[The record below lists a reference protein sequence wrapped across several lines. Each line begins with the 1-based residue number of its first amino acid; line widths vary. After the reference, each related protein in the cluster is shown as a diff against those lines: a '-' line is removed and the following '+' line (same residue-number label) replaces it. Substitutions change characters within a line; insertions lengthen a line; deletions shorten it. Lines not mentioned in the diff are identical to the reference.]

1 MAARPVQRD
10 PMTPAQQKTQKP
22 AARATASVLLLLFVA
37 LRSLSSSRLTS
48 ALAMLSVA
56 ISVGFQV
63 PNSANLRG
71 YRQELLRHAVRL
83 SFGEVRVRPQRGA
96 YLKNV
101 AQLKQQ
107 LSTLQH
113 VVAVHPALVLP
124 GAVEREGQFRGSSVI
139 GIELTSPVQPLS
151 LRQGRLPSPGALEVV
166 VGSAMAERLALKLG
180 DKVTLHIVFIGEDA
194 VAPVQGRGA
203 YEMSVCGFA
212 EGVFSA
218 TDQLFVDRS
227 FLVTQADTPDPV
239 SLMLIYSQ
247 PQPDGTPLDD
257 EQSQQLA
264 VQVRQALTGQPVQ
277 VSTWSEDSPSLRGM
291 LRSISVVTAVS
302 LTMVLA
308 AVVLPVSALLY
319 IHMLRRR
326 RDVALLGVLGFTRRD
341 IFLSYALHGVL
352 IGAAGVLL
360 GCGLGALLVLLFI
373 RYPLFASEGFVI
385 RPALTWAA
393 LLRPSLFLFA
403 ATVISSLLPAARAAR
418 QDAATVLRGEQ

>member
-10 PMTPAQQKTQKP
+10 QMTKAQQKTPKP

-83 SFGEVRVRPQRGA
+83 SFGEVRVRPQKGA

-101 AQLKQQ
+101 AQLRQQ

-124 GAVEREGQFRGSSVI
+124 GAVERDGQFRGSSVI
-139 GIELTSPVQPLS
+139 GIELNSPIQPLS
-151 LRQGRLPSPGALEVV
+151 LHQGRLPNPGALEVV

-218 TDQLFVDRS
+218 TDQLFVDRN

-239 SLMLIYSQ
+239 SLLLIYS
-247 PQPDGTPLDD
+247 
-257 EQSQQLA
+257 
-264 VQVRQALTGQPVQ
+264 
-277 VSTWSEDSPSLRGM
+277 
-291 LRSISVVTAVS
+291 
-302 LTMVLA
+302 
-308 AVVLPVSALLY
+308 
-319 IHMLRRR
+319 
-326 RDVALLGVLGFTRRD
+326 
-341 IFLSYALHGVL
+341 
-352 IGAAGVLL
+352 
-360 GCGLGALLVLLFI
+360 
-373 RYPLFASEGFVI
+373 
-385 RPALTWAA
+385 
-393 LLRPSLFLFA
+393 
-403 ATVISSLLPAARAAR
+403 
-418 QDAATVLRGEQ
+418 